1 MAQIANNRLSSP
13 RFAWACEDIEDDFEG
28 DEERDV
34 MPAAAPQPVV
44 LQLSHAKSW
53 HLAESSGGGLCGSHL
68 LTTQAHD
75 VDSKQRHDMSPPSPR
90 WSRKHSASKI
100 YPEVML
106 SSTATERSSSIVSLP
121 SHSTDEDRSWCRAS
135 HSIDE
140 DDEYPPDD
148 SKAGRPP
155 SHRPPTA
162 SSSMTMEVSTSTPK
176 TSRPSLGRL
185 LRNSFNRPPTAS
197 RFKDAKQIYEGLE
210 LASQLSALNLEVQ
223 LRAHLQVNGSTAS
236 VRDGDGDRYPLHW
249 AAARGNARCVELLM
263 TAGADL
269 DAVDREGRTAAELA
283 FAHGHASVHQRL
295 TVGLAAVV
303 PAAASSRPASRG
315 VLPYNWQRGGGA
327 DGGRDGLEPSKD
339 IPAIR
344 VLSALRATENVVDW
358 CGH

>member
-1 MAQIANNRLSSP
+1 
-13 RFAWACEDIEDDFEG
+13 
-28 DEERDV
+28 
-34 MPAAAPQPVV
+34 
-44 LQLSHAKSW
+44 
-53 HLAESSGGGLCGSHL
+53 
-68 LTTQAHD
+68 
-75 VDSKQRHDMSPPSPR
+75 
-90 WSRKHSASKI
+90 
-100 YPEVML
+100 
-106 SSTATERSSSIVSLP
+106 
-121 SHSTDEDRSWCRAS
+121 
-135 HSIDE
+135 
-140 DDEYPPDD
+140 
-148 SKAGRPP
+148 
-155 SHRPPTA
+155 
-162 SSSMTMEVSTSTPK
+162 MTMEVSTSTPK

-303 PAAASSRPASRG
+303 PAAASSRPHREACFLTIGNVAGSRWRAG
-315 VLPYNWQRGGGA
+315 WPRTG
-327 DGGRDGLEPSKD
+327 KD

-344 VLSALRATENVVDW
+344 VLGARATENVVDW